1 MAGSTTPLMDPT
13 INGYLTEILSKTNQI
28 HDKLVSL
35 GGNFAEQTGLDA
47 CASVLDRMQKAT
59 VTYTSLGGDDY
70 ELTVTGG
77 LI

>member
-1 MAGSTTPLMDPT
+1 MAT
-13 INGYLTEILSKTNQI
+13 INTMLTEINDKTIQI
-28 HDKLVSL
+28 HDKLVAL
-35 GGNFAEQTGLDA
+35 GGTFGTNTGIEA
-47 CASVLDRMQKAT
+47 CASVLDTMQKAT